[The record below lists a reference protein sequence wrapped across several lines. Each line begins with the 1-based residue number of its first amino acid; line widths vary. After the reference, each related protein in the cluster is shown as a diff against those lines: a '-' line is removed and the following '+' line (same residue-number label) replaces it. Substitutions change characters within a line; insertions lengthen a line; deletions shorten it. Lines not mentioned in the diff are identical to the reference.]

1 MKRIQL
7 SNDLARQAA
16 KRAIDDAPDGF
27 VVEVKERTRTSEQ
40 NALMWAMLA
49 DISAQIDWHGV
60 RLTPDE
66 WKDLFSAGLVKSKVV
81 PNIEGNGFVILGQRT
96 SRMTKSEF
104 SDLVALIDAFGVD
117 RGVKFSAPE
126 RWAA

>member
-27 VVEVKERTRTSEQ
+27 VVEVKERTRTADQ

-49 DISAQIDWHGV
+49 DIAAQIDWHGV
-60 RLTPDE
+60 KLSLDE
-66 WKDLFSAGLVKSKVV
+66 WKDLLSAGLVKSKVV

-104 SDLVALIDAFGVD
+104 SDLVALIDAFGSE

-126 RWAA
+126 RLAA